1 MHNCSLTIASLL
13 NSGKCMNWNDLKYLL
28 ALSRLGTLSAVAKET
43 GVDMTTVSRRLK
55 ALEGSLGAQLFQR
68 IDSRY
73 LPTEALQ
80 QVLRRAEQVEIEIGR
95 LESDLLGQDEDLRGR
110 VRITSVH
117 TFINSYLLQRLPDFY
132 QRYPDIELEIVADS
146 SQLDL
151 GRHEADLALRMG
163 RPDQS
168 SIVTRRMAD
177 LNYALYGHQTLVEN
191 RQEIA
196 DLPWVLFEDRFHNL
210 PEALWQQQHYP
221 NVQARLFC
229 NVGPAMLTAASN
241 GLGVAC
247 LPCYMAEPVAGLVAL
262 TEAFPL
268 RALWLLMHPEK
279 RNLARIRAFVDWLEQ
294 QLENDTSLFMGTAT
308 ASEVAP

>member
-1 MHNCSLTIASLL
+1 
-13 NSGKCMNWNDLKYLL
+13 MNWNDLKYLL
-28 ALSRLGTLSAVAKET
+28 SLSRLGTLSAVAKET

-55 ALEGSLGAQLFQR
+55 ALESALGTQLFQR
-68 IDSRY
+68 IDNRY
-73 LPTEALQ
+73 LPTDALQ
-80 QVLRRAEQVEIEIGR
+80 QVLLHAEQVELEIGR
-95 LESDLLGQDEDLRGR
+95 LQSDLLGQDEDLRGR

-132 QRYPDIELEIVADS
+132 ERYPDIELEIIADS

-177 LNYALYGHQTLVEN
+177 LNYAVYGHKTLVE
-191 RQEIA
+191 QSQKIG
-196 DLPWVLFEDRFHNL
+196 DLPWILFEDRYHNL

-221 NVQARLFC
+221 DVQAQLFC
-229 NVGPAMLTAASN
+229 NVGPAMLTAACN

-247 LPCYMAEPVAGLVAL
+247 LPCYMAEPVSELVAL

-279 RNLARIRAFVDWLEQ
+279 RNLARIRVFVDWLEQ
-294 QLENDTSLFMGTAT
+294 QLDSDTLLFQGPHLTPGDGHHNSAQ
-308 ASEVAP
+308 